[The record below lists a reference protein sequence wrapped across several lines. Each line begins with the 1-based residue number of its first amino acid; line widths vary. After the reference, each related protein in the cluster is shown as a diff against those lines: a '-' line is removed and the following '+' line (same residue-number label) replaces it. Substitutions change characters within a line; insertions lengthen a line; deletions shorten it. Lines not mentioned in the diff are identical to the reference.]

1 MITRRRAIIFT
12 ILAAI
17 AVLVLSASVV
27 VRPSNERTW
36 SIEQAVLPRAEIRSN
51 AVTIYD
57 VRNFSYDSTGTPIPD
72 YYSRTYDLDRI
83 ESVWFILAPF
93 GKDWR
98 GPAHSFLSFGFA
110 DSQYVAIS
118 MEARREK
125 GEEYSLWK
133 GAARQYEV
141 IYVVADERDVI
152 RLRTNQRGD
161 EVYVYPIRASQEK
174 VRQLFVEM
182 LEHANRLHEEPEFYN
197 TLWNNCTTTILHH
210 ANRVTDQKIPY
221 GRSVLLP
228 GYADE
233 LAVKLGLIDAAGG
246 IDEVR
251 KRFLVNERA
260 LRFADDPHFS
270 VRIREPEPP
279 PTPML
284 PAT

>member
-1 MITRRRAIIFT
+1 MITRRRAIILT

-27 VRPSNERTW
+27 VRPSNERAW
-36 SIEQAVLPRAEIRSN
+36 SVDQAVLPRADIRSDQ
-51 AVTIYD
+51 VTIYD
-57 VRNFSYDSTGTPIPD
+57 VRNFSYDSTGSPIPAYD
-72 YYSRTYDLDRI
+72 NRTYDLDRI

-93 GKDWR
+93 EKDWR

-125 GEEYSLWK
+125 GEEYSIWK

-152 RLRTNQRGD
+152 GLRARRGD
-161 EVYVYPIRASQEK
+161 DVFVYPIRASQEK

-182 LEHANRLHEEPEFYN
+182 LEHANRLHEKPEFYN

-210 ANRVTDQKIPY
+210 ANRITPQKIPY

-233 LAVKLGLIDAAGG
+233 LAVKLGLIDSDGG
-246 IDEVR
+246 IEDVR
-251 KRFLVNERA
+251 RLFLVNDRA
-260 LRFADDPHFS
+260 LRFATDPNFS
-270 VRIREPEPP
+270 LRIREPAPA
-279 PTPML
+279 PTPM